1 MAVDY
6 SSLLTDEQKK
16 SILEQRLAQFASEAY
31 QHDINKQVAE
41 ASDNAEGI
49 KAAEEAMAILDK
61 AIVVHQSELAKLP
74 APSAE

>member
-16 SILEQRLAQFASEAY
+16 SILEQRLAQFALEAY

>member
-41 ASDNAEGI
+41 ASDNAEGV
-49 KAAEEAMAILDK
+49 KTAEEAMAILDK